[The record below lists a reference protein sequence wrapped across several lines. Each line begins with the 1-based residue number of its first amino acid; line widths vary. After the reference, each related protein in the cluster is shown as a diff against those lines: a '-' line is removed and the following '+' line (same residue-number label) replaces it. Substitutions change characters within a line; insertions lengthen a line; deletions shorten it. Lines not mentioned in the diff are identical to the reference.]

1 LYEIHTDPQIPNYD
15 NGDNKRKLLENE
27 LIAIEPFATTGHGLV
42 KERGNAELFQFVKKA
57 LVRLNSVRKLQSYI
71 IERYGRLVFARRWLL
86 KHFSRA
92 EVELGLRMLL
102 KLKSIT
108 AFSPLVEV
116 KNGLVSQAEHTV
128 LVREKPIVLTEL
140 KRT

>member
-1 LYEIHTDPQIPNYD
+1 
-15 NGDNKRKLLENE
+15 
-27 LIAIEPFATTGHGLV
+27 
-42 KERGNAELFQFVKKA
+42 
-57 LVRLNSVRKLQSYI
+57 
-71 IERYGRLVFARRWLL
+71 
-86 KHFSRA
+86 
-92 EVELGLRMLL
+92 LRMLL